1 MTSQAHNTVTLR
13 KYWAIC
19 HSLKDSNT
27 ILKTDVSTQKDSL
40 KDSNTILKALEP
52 IQAEVL
58 KYIMAHPQATR
69 EEIADSIDGISFGGV
84 KFIIAKLQKKGL
96 LKRVGGRK
104 HGEWQVL

>member
-1 MTSQAHNTVTLR
+1 MTLR

-69 EEIADSIDGISFGGV
+69 EEIFNLLPACCLECSLKALNMPATKNRRRGAAELQVFACDSSME
-84 KFIIAKLQKKGL
+84 LN
-96 LKRVGGRK
+96 
-104 HGEWQVL
+104 